1 MSVSLSSLDPQ
12 QLMGF
17 KQNTNQE
24 LAHLQSSYDALLMAQ
39 TKYRDCINSVKM
51 IEQTKKAETDD
62 DMFIPLTSSLYVRG
76 RNSVDKFK
84 IDVGTGYFVEKDQA
98 EAISFFN
105 KRIDKLSS
113 DAVKLKQLIAEKVNL
128 LQALDNTIKEKIIAA
143 NASANRQGAATG
155 ASSSV

>member
-17 KQNTNQE
+17 KQSTNQE
-24 LAHLQSSYDALLMAQ
+24 LAHLQSSHDALVMAQ
-39 TKYRDCINSVKM
+39 NKYKDCIDSVKM
-51 IEQTKKAETDD
+51 IEQNKESVADK

-98 EAISFFN
+98 EAIAFFN
-105 KRIDKLSS
+105 KRIDKLSG
-113 DAVKLKQLIAEKVNL
+113 DAIKLKQLITEKVSL
-128 LQALDNTIKEKIIAA
+128 LQAIDNTIREKIIAA
-143 NASANRQGAATG
+143 NASGAAKSNAP
-155 ASSSV
+155 ASA